1 MSRRSLPLSFPSL
14 LQEFFCQHLLNQR
27 NVSSR
32 TIASYRD
39 TFRLLLQYVEERR
52 NKRPVDVTLGDL
64 DAPCILAFLNY
75 LEKERRNCVRSR
87 NARLAA
93 IRSFFR
99 YTAAKD
105 PASLPTIQRV
115 LAIPMKRFE
124 RPLLGFLSAQEIEAI
139 LEAPNASSFSGRRDR
154 VLFALMYN
162 TGARVSEMAALH
174 VGDVVLG
181 RCPHVRLHGKGR
193 KERTVP
199 LWRCTARHLK
209 QWMSRTNVKPD
220 SPLLPNTRGQPL
232 TRSGIESRLH
242 DAVRIARNKQP
253 SLKARRIS
261 PHTLR
266 HTTAMHLLQAGV
278 DMTVIA
284 LWLGHESPATTHLY
298 VEADL
303 AMKEHALS
311 KLAEPATKRIRYRP
325 TDKLL
330 QFLESL

>member
-1 MSRRSLPLSFPSL
+1 MSRPSLAPGFPSL

-27 NVSSR
+27 NASSR

-39 TFRLLLQYVEERR
+39 TFRLLLQYIEKRK
-52 NKRPVDVTLGDL
+52 NTRPVDVTLGDL
-64 DAPCILAFLNY
+64 DAPCILAFLDY
-75 LEKERRNCVRSR
+75 LEKERRNCIRSR
-87 NARLAA
+87 NVRLAG
-93 IRSFFR
+93 ISSFFR
-99 YTAAKD
+99 YAAAKD

-124 RPLLGFLSAQEIEAI
+124 RPLLGFLSAQEIQAI
-139 LEAPNASSFSGRRDR
+139 LEAPNAASFSGRRDR

-162 TGARVSEMAALH
+162 TGARVSEMAALQ

-181 RCPHVRLHGKGR
+181 RCPCIRLHGKGR

-199 LWRCTARHLK
+199 LWQSTARQLK
-209 QWMSRTNVKPD
+209 QWMSRIDPKPN
-220 SPLLPNTRGQPL
+220 SPLLPNAHGQFL
-232 TRSGIESRLH
+232 TRSGIESRLRE
-242 DAVRIARNKQP
+242 AVRIARRKQP
-253 SLKARRIS
+253 SLNSRRIS

-266 HTTAMHLLQAGV
+266 HTTAMHLLQSGV

-303 AMKEHALS
+303 TLKERALR
-311 KLAEPATKRIRYRP
+311 KLDEPTAKPIRYRP

-330 QFLESL
+330 HFLERL

>member
-1 MSRRSLPLSFPSL
+1 MSRPSPAPGFPTL

-27 NVSSR
+27 NVSSQ

-39 TFRLLLQYVEERR
+39 TFRLLLQYVDSRQ
-52 NKRPVDVTLGDL
+52 NTKPVDVTLGNL
-64 DAPCILAFLNY
+64 NAPCILAFLDY
-75 LEKERRNCVRSR
+75 LEKERRNCIRSR

-99 YTAAKD
+99 YAAAKD

-124 RPLLGFLSAQEIEAI
+124 RPLLGFLSAQEIQAI
-139 LEAPNASSFSGRRDR
+139 LEAPSVASFSGRRDR

-162 TGARVSEMAALH
+162 TGARVSEMAALQ
-174 VGDVVLG
+174 VSDAVLG
-181 RCPHVRLHGKGR
+181 RCPCVRLHGKGR

-199 LWRCTARHLK
+199 LWQNTARQLK
-209 QWMSRTNVKPD
+209 QWVSRINPKPD
-220 SPLLPNTRGQPL
+220 SPLLPNAHGQHL
-232 TRSGIESRLH
+232 TRSGIESRLRE
-242 DAVRIARNKQP
+242 AVRIARSKEP
-253 SLKARRIS
+253 SLKTRRIS

-266 HTTAMHLLQAGV
+266 HTTAMHLLQSGV

-303 AMKEHALS
+303 TLKERALS
-311 KLAEPATKRIRYRP
+311 KLDEPTAKPIRYRAN
-325 TDKLL
+325 DKLL
-330 QFLESL
+330 RFLESL

>member
-1 MSRRSLPLSFPSL
+1 M
-14 LQEFFCQHLLNQR
+14 
-27 NVSSR
+27 
-32 TIASYRD
+32 
-39 TFRLLLQYVEERR
+39 QYVEERR
-52 NKRPVDVTLGDL
+52 NTRPADVTLSDL
-64 DAPCILAFLNY
+64 DAPCILAFLDY
-75 LEKERRNCVRSR
+75 LEKERRNCIRSC

-99 YTAAKD
+99 YAAAKD

-124 RPLLGFLSAQEIEAI
+124 RPLLGFLSIQEVQAI
-139 LEAPNASSFSGRRDR
+139 LEAPDTSNCSGRRDR
-154 VLFALMYN
+154 VLFALLYN
-162 TGARVSEMAALH
+162 TGARVSEMTALH
-174 VGDVVLG
+174 AGDVVLG
-181 RCPHVRLHGKGR
+181 RCPCVRLHGKGR

-199 LWRCTARHLK
+199 LWQSTARQLK
-209 QWMSRTNVKPD
+209 QWMSGIDQKPD
-220 SPLLPNTRGQPL
+220 SPLLPNTRGLPM

-242 DAVRIARNKQP
+242 NAVQIARNKQP
-253 SLKARRIS
+253 SLKKRRIS

-303 AMKEHALS
+303 TLKERALS
-311 KLAEPATKRIRYRP
+311 KLNEPATKPIRYQP

-330 QFLESL
+330 RFLESL

>member
-1 MSRRSLPLSFPSL
+1 MSRPSLTPGFPAL

-27 NVSSR
+27 NVSPR

-39 TFRLLLQYVEERR
+39 TFRLLLQFVEERR
-52 NKRPVDVTLGDL
+52 NTRPSDVTLSNLG
-64 DAPCILAFLNY
+64 APCILAFLDY
-75 LEKERRNCVRSR
+75 LEKERRNCIRSR

-93 IRSFFR
+93 IRSFFT
-99 YTAAKD
+99 YAAAKD

-124 RPLLGFLSAQEIEAI
+124 RPLLGFLSAQEIQAI
-139 LEAPNASSFSGRRDR
+139 LDAPSATSFSGRRDR
-154 VLFALMYN
+154 VLFTLMYN
-162 TGARVSEMAALH
+162 TGARVSEMAALR
-174 VGDVVLG
+174 VSDVVLG
-181 RCPHVRLHGKGR
+181 RCPSVRLHGKGR

-199 LWRCTARHLK
+199 LWQSTARQLR
-209 QWMSRTNVKPD
+209 QWMCRIDPKPN
-220 SPLLPNTRGQPL
+220 SPLLPNTHGQPL
-232 TRSGIESRLH
+232 TRSGIESRLR
-242 DAVRIARNKQP
+242 DAVRMARSKQP
-253 SLKARRIS
+253 SLRARRIS

-266 HTTAMHLLQAGV
+266 HTTAMHLLQSGV

-303 AMKEHALS
+303 TLKERALS
-311 KLAEPATKRIRYRP
+311 KLDEPTAKRIRYRP

-330 QFLESL
+330 RFLESL